1 MVSARGIEP
10 LSFVGISGRG
20 VFDYNVR
27 IYRFMDT
34 LAENNRI
41 TMKTM
46 ECVIDVAVIK
56 HNAPKHFKCFGA
68 KLLYGY
74 KYCSQPTFIISYI
87 YENSIIRN
95 CDTSTIEM
103 RATG

>member
-1 MVSARGIEP
+1 MGIEP

-46 ECVIDVAVIK
+46 ECVIDVAVINTSPRSTL
-56 HNAPKHFKCFGA
+56 NASGPNYYTGISIA
-68 KLLYGY
+68 VNRLL
-74 KYCSQPTFIISYI
+74 
-87 YENSIIRN
+87 
-95 CDTSTIEM
+95 
-103 RATG
+103 